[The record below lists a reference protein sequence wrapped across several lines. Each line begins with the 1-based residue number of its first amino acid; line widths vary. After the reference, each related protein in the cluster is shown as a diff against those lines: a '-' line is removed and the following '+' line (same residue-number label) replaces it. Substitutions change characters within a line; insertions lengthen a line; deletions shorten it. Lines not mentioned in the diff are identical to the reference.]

1 MKLKRAI
8 SALLVGVLF
17 MGLLP
22 ISAPTAHAVDTK
34 LPITENQVLVG
45 YKVETEGHSGNGY
58 GAAQQGTHTVTNTVS
73 YFRAVGSYGYV
84 YCDKCNNFVQDKIKT
99 ITPVYTEGIIN
110 IEIPLRGRWVDTK
123 LLGGK
128 YFSRNPDITTDNSKF
143 IVSITNGEVN
153 INGYGAYVI
162 KSDLSLVD
170 GADATYAEYPLHVTQ
185 ALAAQLYAYWKVWDA
200 GRFNDEFF
208 PDLSTID
215 MPVAYVAESSR
226 SEAWGTEEADNYLDA
241 TSWDIDAYTFHG
253 LFDKDNGRKVY
264 ITSMNGEVTLKDVV
278 DSAFAGRYDLYEKE
292 GADLS
297 GDDFYTMRSQ
307 LAFLHLVFD
316 GRENTP
322 NDTFPIGTRLFSE
335 EQQRVILE
343 NQVNNL
349 VDTMDSSKADLAE
362 AYWMLNYYGMRTV
375 APLLAGSADDLRTAD
390 NMLETGVTTSQW
402 WERMKSCTQAIDP
415 ESDYISDDVFYSTG
429 RPTSADATLPV
440 SVLRYVYSH
449 YHSGITVYQKVENQT
464 SPQQLGKI
472 SASNIRPYVLSAQS
486 ALSSMSNGT
495 VLEDATDKAT
505 QIEIFVQTL
514 YVTYGVMTGIL
525 DESVLDN
532 LSFGTSDSDL
542 IKSQG
547 NMLYTPAPEFMIEL
561 NKSVNPNGAIYFLL
575 AYNDYRS
582 HIFKMVNDIAPYMT
596 GAATANSTA
605 KINEYKDAIMMMKQM
620 LDVFDDANMWDVWF
634 DKSMDISNGHSMS
647 DIYDYLVA
655 SHAFD
660 ASMDTGLDGQVEDDF
675 AYFFTDTALSQSMLT
690 GLKQS
695 ATFLPMRTNV
705 YDPATWQG
713 KVGTDWLLNYYA
725 KFGYFRKALYIDT
738 NADAA
743 VTFGNTGGHGNLAVA
758 TLEDLLQDKDIVL
771 YLDDNLYNVNT
782 LSELIGKAWD
792 RYGQDAS
799 TDVDG
804 KPSLGDMITNLWEVS
819 MPELA
824 KTGEKTVYSSRVT
837 NANKQ
842 GTTWG
847 DLFFKG
853 KDFVEKKV
861 EASPT
866 PPTEEEEETTPSASP
881 APTETTTYEAST
893 SSDSISYYLYP
904 DRVWDTTANQI
915 VEGAHTTEYT
925 PLYGFA
931 VLSGVYQN
939 DSLKQTLNSTLSA
952 STPVFVAS
960 GTAPYVR
967 DSLRTAI
974 YNYMLC
980 RNLEAQMT
988 VDYTVSMD
996 MTSPIYMDI
1005 FGNILTESGYVV
1017 IPAAAN
1023 ATLFT
1028 NYVPRNAAF
1037 YACYGD
1043 AFYLPAYDENP
1054 DDAVHHMLTDGSQA
1068 LCSLKDG
1075 VYRLNALRTTDMTVN
1090 AAMLSTASTE
1100 ALSDIADTFATTIK
1114 TNANYYINKWR
1125 MIITEV
1131 LRGAP
1136 IEYID
1141 KQFEGL
1147 TTNVAYTRQG
1157 LIIADKLETLT
1168 KAIAPVGQNASL
1180 AIPNPAFMDGI
1191 EIIVFFVYKL
1201 LILAVLI
1208 IWMVNVYLD
1217 ATGGTIGLKTG
1228 FKCIGV
1234 VVLVLALIV
1243 GVPKVFE
1250 LSYYESNK
1258 LLLQQETE
1266 YLLMLNT
1273 EKQANGQEIGVSKV
1287 SPPETNTALYLH
1299 LADIQMPW
1307 WDLLSKIGLSAGYK
1321 SLNEMYDD
1329 YANKHPL
1336 AGTEYATVK
1345 NDGIY
1350 ISVDQLF
1357 DSAKVQFSPLSKR
1370 MYVAGDK
1377 NTPASYYT
1385 PYYFFLNCLVED
1397 ISNWS
1402 RSSDGAVAY
1411 TTKVQKGG
1419 ELKTLG
1425 YCRLFFADAQFTEKG
1440 GDLFHLY
1447 DVYNIQKPRVIPY
1460 QAELDPELELAPLR
1474 HSQWCNFDSPKIS
1487 EKGYVDRINRLQKYA
1502 QEWIANNHDMIG
1514 RVSDETFLKCFAL
1527 SCAMEHN
1534 RLFNTQRADYLEIQE
1549 LSNED
1554 LLRLSIGDHNT
1565 VLSNSSMSYARY
1577 VYSTGGTIA
1586 VYLAAVLELVNL
1598 VGSWVKPA
1606 CTLLVFC
1613 IACISIFVLKLILRR
1628 GNNSIMGY
1636 ILTIT
1641 LMCSVNVLGA
1651 VVTKLSMFLPNTGL
1665 TPSICILLQI
1675 FVQVIYIMLQFKI
1688 VSFALRDWQNVGY
1701 QHYEHA
1707 YNKIHIGYRQP
1718 MLSRNVATPRGTTGY
1733 PAYDSM
1739 MNTRNSRRLIK

>member
-1 MKLKRAI
+1 MKLKRTI

-22 ISAPTAHAVDTK
+22 IQSQSAHAVELENLQVGASQWKNIYGGLPNSDGSTTAKSTAHPVSGMKYPRQHDNNNRWHGTSYHLFSFYDYAGVTGQTAPQCQVSDMSPAFVYDDRTLSLWNTAEYVLSWDSGAYYQESEGTGRSNTHLQLPNTTIVFDYRVESTRYLSLALYARWREWYTSDWEELKDSVKSGNVESLQKAIEQPSTVIPSVYVTKYIPDTGSDPSTWETPKKTKMEFRRAFDDAKNLNGLDSDEVDSESVSDQFLRK
-34 LPITENQVLVG
+34 LVDAAFGANAGNVFTTAGAPIVAGSEDSFEELQSQLVFMHLLWEGNTTKASDVFPLGIRMYSAEEQERIMNNQV
-45 YKVETEGHSGNGY
+45 
-58 GAAQQGTHTVTNTVS
+58 
-73 YFRAVGSYGYV
+73 
-84 YCDKCNNFVQDKIKT
+84 D
-99 ITPVYTEGIIN
+99 
-110 IEIPLRGRWVDTK
+110 K
-123 LLGGK
+123 LL
-128 YFSRNPDITTDNSKF
+128 
-143 IVSITNGEVN
+143 
-153 INGYGAYVI
+153 
-162 KSDLSLVD
+162 
-170 GADATYAEYPLHVTQ
+170 ADM
-185 ALAAQLYAYWKVWDA
+185 
-200 GRFNDEFF
+200 N
-208 PDLSTID
+208 
-215 MPVAYVAESSR
+215 
-226 SEAWGTEEADNYLDA
+226 ADN
-241 TSWDIDAYTFHG
+241 
-253 LFDKDNGRKVY
+253 
-264 ITSMNGEVTLKDVV
+264 
-278 DSAFAGRYDLYEKE
+278 
-292 GADLS
+292 
-297 GDDFYTMRSQ
+297 
-307 LAFLHLVFD
+307 
-316 GRENTP
+316 
-322 NDTFPIGTRLFSE
+322 
-335 EQQRVILE
+335 
-343 NQVNNL
+343 
-349 VDTMDSSKADLAE
+349 ADLAE
-362 AYWMLNYYGMRTV
+362 AYWMLQYNGAQYCAPIVVDRKRLSEADAILKVTPDAMWWNTMSRLTV
-375 APLLAGSADDLRTAD
+375 ALDADEDKMSPRFYD
-390 NMLETGVTTSQW
+390 SSEPV
-402 WERMKSCTQAIDP
+402 D
-415 ESDYISDDVFYSTG
+415 DYKTFPAVI
-429 RPTSADATLPV
+429 
-440 SVLRYVYSH
+440 LRYVYSH
-449 YHSGITVYQKVENQT
+449 YQSGIEPYLSEDKQV

-495 VLEDATDKAT
+495 VLEAATDEAP

-514 YVTYGVMTGIL
+514 YITYGVMTGIL
-525 DESVLDN
+525 NESVLDN

-634 DKSMDISNGHSMS
+634 DKSMDISNSHSMS

-792 RYGQDAS
+792 RYGQDVS

-861 EASPT
+861 EASPAHS
-866 PPTEEEEETTPSASP
+866 TEEEEEPTPSASP
-881 APTETTTYEAST
+881 ATTETTTYEAST

-915 VEGAHTTEYT
+915 VKGAHTTEYT

-952 STPVFVAS
+952 STPVFVSS
-960 GTAPYVR
+960 GTAPYVC
-967 DSLRTAI
+967 DSLRTSI

-1028 NYVPRNAAF
+1028 NYVPRNTAF

-1068 LCSLKDG
+1068 LCTLQDG

-1114 TNANYYINKWR
+1114 TSANYYIYKWI

-1273 EKQANGQEIGVSKV
+1273 EKQASGQEIGVSKV
-1287 SPPETNTALYLH
+1287 SPPETNTTLYLH

-1336 AGTEYATVK
+1336 AGTEYTTVK

-1419 ELKTLG
+1419 ELRTLG
-1425 YCRLFFADAQFTEKG
+1425 YCRLFFADAQFTEEG

-1502 QEWIANNHDMIG
+1502 QEWIANNHDMVG

-1577 VYSTGGTIA
+1577 VYSTGGTIS